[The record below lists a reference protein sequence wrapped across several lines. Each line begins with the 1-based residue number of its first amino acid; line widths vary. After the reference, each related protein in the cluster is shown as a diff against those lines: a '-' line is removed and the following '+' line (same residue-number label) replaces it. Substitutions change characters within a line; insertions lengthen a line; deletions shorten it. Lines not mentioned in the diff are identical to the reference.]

1 MPRPDV
7 SDLTDRL
14 YDRLPALYRDADE
27 PLDFPLLRWLSLL
40 LDQAG
45 EVDTLHNR
53 LAPVGLTDIS
63 ELANPA
69 TANLEWLPWL
79 AQMVGVRLPPN
90 VTGQAAR
97 DAVQFA
103 SSGYRG
109 GTKAA
114 VADAARSELTGTR
127 YATIYDHSTDVSVIG
142 AAGEWDVLIVTRA
155 SETPDVARVLDAVVR
170 KRAKP
175 AGVVLYHR
183 AYTATWAA
191 MTTAFPT
198 WADRNGKTWAQL
210 QEAGL

>member
-7 SDLTDRL
+7 ADLTDRL
-14 YDRLPALYRDADE
+14 YDRLPAMYRDADE
-27 PLDFPLLRWLSLL
+27 LLDFPLLRWLSLL

-45 EVDTLHNR
+45 ELDVLHDR
-53 LAPVGLTDIS
+53 LVPNDLADIS
-63 ELANPA
+63 ELADPA
-69 TANLEWLPWL
+69 TADLAWLPWL
-79 AQMVGVRLPPN
+79 AQLVGVRLPRD

-114 VADAARSELTGTR
+114 VADAAKSELTGSR
-127 YATIYDHSTDVSVIG
+127 YAQVYDHSTDTSAIG
-142 AAGEWDVLIVTRA
+142 AAGEWDVLIVTRT
-155 SETPDVARVLDAVVR
+155 SETPSVARVLDAVVA

-183 AYTATWAA
+183 AYTATWGAVQ
-191 MTTAFPT
+191 TAFPT
-198 WADRNGKTWAQL
+198 WADWNGKTWAQI

>member
-1 MPRPDV
+1 MARPAV
-7 SDLTDRL
+7 SAFTDQL
-14 YDRLPALYRDADE
+14 YDRLPAFYRDADE

-45 EVDTLHNR
+45 EVAVLHDR
-53 LAPVGLTDIS
+53 IASTGLDDIS
-63 ELANPA
+63 ELADPQ
-69 TANLEWLPWL
+69 TADLGWLPWL
-79 AQMVGVRLPPN
+79 AQMVGVRLARD

-114 VADAARSELTGTR
+114 VADAAKSELNGSR
-127 YATIYDHSTDVSVIG
+127 YAQVYDHSTDTSVIG
-142 AAGEWDVLIVTRA
+142 AAGEWDVLIVTRQT
-155 SETPDVARVLDAVVR
+155 ETADVAAVLDAVVK

-175 AGVVLYHR
+175 IGVVLYHR
-183 AYTATWAA
+183 AYNATWGQVQ
-191 MTTAFPT
+191 TAFPT
-198 WADRNGKTWAQL
+198 WADWNGKTWAQI